1 MEPLP
6 DLFISLD
13 VHSLCIYSLRACY
26 VPGTEL
32 DTEKYKDEYSTI
44 LQVSAILL
52 GKIKEHESDKL
63 IIKVT

>member
-1 MEPLP
+1 M
-6 DLFISLD
+6 
-13 VHSLCIYSLRACY
+13 
-26 VPGTEL
+26 PGTEL